1 MATVTKS
8 SKILRASKMLF
19 KGQPKHYRRKMQFQ
33 GRTFVASDMER
44 QLKLWFADEVS
55 NGEYTNLEELELYDC
70 ELELGV
76 SDESNQ
82 DATGFEAGRLADAIQ
97 FCSAACEDWS
107 TRYLLSCV
115 LFDPEG
121 WLVATDGRRL
131 HRRMVGKIATNPNGC
146 TVRASDCDV
155 VVGLIKLF
163 GDDYVH
169 IWFDEK
175 RAYFVGL
182 HWMFSCE
189 LSFGRFPNW
198 RHVITDESRPLVA
211 EFDKRELRQVCE
223 IEKRNAALRSKL
235 AKGKLTT
242 SKDRKD
248 FTDEIPGV
256 LIANVRY
263 DARFVLDA
271 LDGFGGSKIGFY
283 RSDESSALFFAN
295 AGFGCSG
302 CMMGLS

>member
-19 KGQPKHYRRKMQFQ
+19 KGQPKHYRRTMKFREYDFQ
-33 GRTFVASDMER
+33 AFDQDRWLKIWFSD
-44 QLKLWFADEVS
+44 LVS
-55 NGEYTNLEELELYDC
+55 QGDYTSLEELELYDC
-70 ELELGV
+70 ELDLGF
-76 SDESNQ
+76 SQGHEDETDIQAKEFS
-82 DATGFEAGRLADAIQ
+82 DAIQ
-97 FCSAACEDWS
+97 FCSSACEDWS
-107 TRYLLSCV
+107 TRYLLSCM

-163 GDDYVH
+163 GDDVVSVR
-169 IWFDEK
+169 FSDK
-175 RAYFVGL
+175 RVYFRGL

-198 RHVITDESRPLVA
+198 RHVLTDESRPLVA

-256 LIANVRY
+256 LIANVKY
-263 DARFVLDA
+263 DARFLLDA
-271 LDGFGGSKIGFY
+271 LDGVCGSKVGFY
-283 RSDESSALFFAN
+283 RSDESAALFFGD

-302 CMMGLS
+302 CMMGLR